1 MPLEPIRRSPM
12 TMPTLMP
19 SAWPRIDMTILPEP
33 LTGVRVAEPLDLLI
47 AEDDP
52 HDQLLMVLAGS
63 DAASPIRLSFCDDG
77 PQLLAVLRRRVE
89 EANTPDLVV
98 LDIRMPG
105 MDGHEV
111 LARMQRSTE
120 LREVPVVV
128 LSSSTARD
136 DIVRCYARGA
146 LAYKVKPSR
155 FDELV
160 EFFDDLP
167 DLLGQSRRAR

>member
-1 MPLEPIRRSPM
+1 MPPDPIRRSQM
-12 TMPTLMP
+12 TMPTLTP

-33 LTGVRVAEPLDLLI
+33 LRGVRVAEPLDLLI

-52 HDQLLMVLAGS
+52 HDQLLMVLASS

-77 PQLLAVLRRRVE
+77 AQLLAVLRRRVE
-89 EANTPDLVV
+89 EGNSPDLVL

-105 MDGHEV
+105 MDGHAV
-111 LARMQRSTE
+111 LAQMRCSTE
-120 LREVPVVV
+120 LRDVPVVV
-128 LSSSTARD
+128 LSSSNARGD
-136 DIVRCYARGA
+136 MVLCYARGA
-146 LAYKVKPSR
+146 LAYEVKPSR

-167 DLLGQSRRAR
+167 DLLGRSRS